1 MNYLLDTN
9 VVIAVIR
16 RQPVIVRNRLH
27 DASDAGDL
35 VAISS
40 VVLFELWYGV
50 AKSQRRR
57 ENSERL
63 RIFLSGN
70 VGIQQFDEDD
80 ATVAGELRATLELA
94 RTPIGSYD
102 LLIAAQAVRSSAVL
116 ITANVSEFSRVP
128 GLTWENWA
136 STSS

>member
-1 MNYLLDTN
+1 VNYLLDTN

-94 RTPIGSYD
+94 RTPIRSYD

>member
-94 RTPIGSYD
+94 RTPIRSYD

>member
-1 MNYLLDTN
+1 VNYLLDTN
-9 VVIAVIR
+9 VVIAVLR

-40 VVLFELWYGV
+40 IVLFELWYGV

-80 ATVAGELRATLELA
+80 ATVAGGLRATLELA
-94 RTPIGSYD
+94 GTPIGSYD

-136 STSS
+136 SISS